1 MLNFS
6 NLIKKLFL
14 VLSDL
19 LIIIIGLWLSYSL
32 RLETIYSIWDINTA
46 VYGIFFLCLYSVFY
60 IQNFYQ
66 TIIRF
71 FDYYSIKK
79 LIKSLLI
86 SAIILIPINFY
97 MYKIVYFPRSIA
109 FIAII
114 LIGILIILHR
124 ILISFLLNLKK
135 NKIELNNILIIGINK
150 SNIKLIKNIR
160 QNNDYGIIKCILD
173 TSNKFKERELNG
185 IKIYKKDYLDIAIKK
200 YDISEIIIGSNVLEK
215 KEITKLYN
223 KITDRN
229 IRVKNLS
236 IESSY
241 KNEFIK
247 DPQISKIDFF
257 DIINRPKISVDS
269 KVLKK
274 QIQNRTIIV
283 TGGGGSIG
291 SELCIEILKSK
302 PKNIYIIDFA
312 EINLFNIKKRITS
325 KKNYSTSKI
334 KFILGDCNDYDF
346 MRYTFNKIIIDDIYH
361 AAAYKHLTFGEENSY
376 SMFKNNVLGTKKVIN
391 FAIYK
396 KVKNFIFISSD
407 KAVNPKSVLGIT
419 KKFGERLV
427 KYLYENNKNNYKASF
442 TIVRFGNVIGSS
454 GSVIPIFLKQI
465 EKRLPLTVTN
475 INAKRYFMNISE
487 AVQLVIN
494 ASYINKSGVKIYA
507 LDMGEQISIL
517 SIAKKIIQLSGL
529 TFKNSKNPNGDIPI
543 KITGLT
549 KGEKILEELTLGN
562 NLKKTIHSRIMQCEE
577 KIEYKNLNKD
587 LKIMHKN
594 IFKKSTF

>member
-1 MLNFS
+1 MIKIS
-6 NLIKKLFL
+6 NLAKKLFL

-19 LIIIIGLWLSYSL
+19 LIIMLGLWLSYSL
-32 RLETIYSIWDINTA
+32 RLETIYPFQDINVV
-46 VYGIFFLCLYSVFY
+46 VYAIFFLCLFLVFY

-66 TIIRF
+66 TLIRY
-71 FDYYSIKK
+71 FDYYSILS
-79 LIKSLLI
+79 LIKSLFI
-86 SAIILIPINFY
+86 SGIILILLNFY
-97 MYKIVYFPRSIA
+97 LYKIIYFPRSIA

-124 ILISFLLNLKK
+124 ILISFLINLKK
-135 NKIELNNILIIGINK
+135 NKIKLKNILIIGINK
-150 SNIKLIKNIR
+150 SNIELIKNIR
-160 QNNDYGIIKCILD
+160 QNNNYGKIKCIID
-173 TSNKFKERELNG
+173 SSNKFRKRELNG
-185 IKIYKKDYLDIAIKK
+185 IKIYKKDYVDIAINKH
-200 YDISEIIIGSNVLEK
+200 DISEIIIGSNALEK
-215 KEITKLYN
+215 KEIAKLYN
-223 KITDRN
+223 KIIDKN
-229 IRVKNLS
+229 IRVKNFS
-236 IESSY
+236 KESSY
-241 KNEFIK
+241 TNEFLK
-247 DPQISKIDFF
+247 DSPTSKIDFF
-257 DIINRPKISVDS
+257 DIINRPKISIDS

-274 QIQNRTIIV
+274 QIQNKIIIV
-283 TGGGGSIG
+283 TGAGGSIG
-291 SELCIEILKSK
+291 SELCIEILKSN
-302 PKNIYIIDFA
+302 PKRIYAIDFA
-312 EINLFNIKKRITS
+312 EINLFNIKKRIANE
-325 KKNYSTSKI
+325 KNYLTSKI

-346 MRYTFNKIIIDDIYH
+346 MRNTFNKIIIDDIYH

-427 KYLYENNKNNYKASF
+427 KYLYENNKSNYKASF

-562 NLKKTIHSRIMQCEE
+562 NLKKTNHSRIMQCEE

>member
-1 MLNFS
+1 L
-6 NLIKKLFL
+6 
-14 VLSDL
+14 
-19 LIIIIGLWLSYSL
+19 
-32 RLETIYSIWDINTA
+32 
-46 VYGIFFLCLYSVFY
+46 
-60 IQNFYQ
+60 
-66 TIIRF
+66 
-71 FDYYSIKK
+71 
-79 LIKSLLI
+79 
-86 SAIILIPINFY
+86 
-97 MYKIVYFPRSIA
+97 YKIIYFPRSIA

-124 ILISFLLNLKK
+124 ILISFLINLKK
-135 NKIELNNILIIGINK
+135 NKIKLKNILIIGINK
-150 SNIKLIKNIR
+150 SNIELIKNIR
-160 QNNDYGIIKCILD
+160 QNNNYGKIKCIID
-173 TSNKFKERELNG
+173 SSNKFRKRELNG
-185 IKIYKKDYLDIAIKK
+185 IKIYKKDYVDIAINKH
-200 YDISEIIIGSNVLEK
+200 DISEIIIGSNALEK
-215 KEITKLYN
+215 KEIAKLYN
-223 KITDRN
+223 KMIDKN
-229 IRVKNLS
+229 IRVKNFS
-236 IESSY
+236 KESSY
-241 KNEFIK
+241 TNEFLK
-247 DPQISKIDFF
+247 DSLTSKIDFF
-257 DIINRPKISVDS
+257 DIINRPKISIDS

-274 QIQNRTIIV
+274 QIQNKIIIV
-283 TGGGGSIG
+283 TGAGGSIG
-291 SELCIEILKSK
+291 SELCIEILKSN
-302 PKNIYIIDFA
+302 PKRIYAIDFA
-312 EINLFNIKKRITS
+312 EINLFNIKKRIANE
-325 KKNYSTSKI
+325 KNYLTSKI

-346 MRYTFNKIIIDDIYH
+346 MRNTFNKIIIDDIYH

-427 KYLYENNKNNYKASF
+427 KYLYENNKSNYKASF